1 MATQETL
8 GLEEEKS
15 RKDGK
20 ENLPMI
26 RRITI
31 LVMALMMALS
41 MALGAAGAAFGD
53 PNCAKVPNNK
63 NCVLV
68 GPGESE
74 TTPAVEHNPNIF
86 RDFQPPGR
94 S

>member
-1 MATQETL
+1 MRKRVTLLMA
-8 GLEEEKS
+8 
-15 RKDGK
+15 
-20 ENLPMI
+20 
-26 RRITI
+26 
-31 LVMALMMALS
+31 ALMVALS
-41 MALGAAGAAFGD
+41 MALGVGAAFAD

-74 TTPAVEHNPNIF
+74 TTPAAAHNPNVHDEF
-86 RDFQPPGR
+86 TPPGR

>member
-1 MATQETL
+1 ME
-8 GLEEEKS
+8 
-15 RKDGK
+15 RR
-20 ENLPMI
+20 NLLMI

-31 LVMALMMALS
+31 LVMALMIALS

-53 PNCAKVPNNK
+53 PDCAKVPNNK

-68 GPGESE
+68 GPGKSE
-74 TTPAVEHNPNIF
+74 TTPAATHNPNVHDKF
-86 RDFQPPGR
+86 TPPGR

>member
-1 MATQETL
+1 
-8 GLEEEKS
+8 
-15 RKDGK
+15 
-20 ENLPMI
+20 MI

-63 NCVLV
+63 NCKLV
-68 GPGESE
+68 GPGKSE
-74 TTPAVEHNPNIF
+74 TTPAADHNPNIH

-94 S
+94 D

>member
-1 MATQETL
+1 
-8 GLEEEKS
+8 
-15 RKDGK
+15 
-20 ENLPMI
+20 MI

-41 MALGAAGAAFGD
+41 MALGGAGAAFGD
-53 PNCAKVPNNK
+53 PDCDKVPNNK

-68 GPGESE
+68 GPGKSE
-74 TTPAVEHNPNIF
+74 QTPAVGKNPNIYE
-86 RDFQPPGR
+86 DFQPPGR

>member
-1 MATQETL
+1 ME
-8 GLEEEKS
+8 
-15 RKDGK
+15 RR
-20 ENLPMI
+20 NLLMI

-53 PNCAKVPNNK
+53 PDCAKVPNNK

-74 TTPAVEHNPNIF
+74 TTPAVEHNPNIY